1 MFLTKSTIAT
11 SLFKTAPD
19 FLVQRPFVRHSIIQY
34 LKQILENS
42 MNNPPP
48 DDFPPEVWR
57 DKVRVLQGLVYS
69 LERAEKNGW
78 ISSRVF
84 RRLVDSLMVNSIFS
98 NDVMDTSLS
107 MDQRN
112 PFLVLVSPTR
122 KCNLRCTGCY
132 ANSDNTQKD
141 NLDFD
146 TFDRILNEKRQLWG
160 SCFTA
165 VSGGEPFLWKS
176 KGKNILDLAELHN
189 DEYFLVYTNGT
200 MIDDETAARM
210 EELGNITPAISVEGY
225 EAETDARRG
234 KGVYRKILDA
244 FERLRHYGVPFGI
257 SVTGTKHNWEAI
269 TSDEFVDFY
278 FNEQGVFY
286 GWLFQYMPIGRSTDL
301 DLMVP
306 AEERL
311 KMWERSWDLVTRK
324 KIFYADFW
332 NSATA
337 SSGCI
342 SAGRPNGYFHITSN
356 GDVTPCVFIPYAA
369 ANMYDIYNN
378 GGNINEVFETPLFQ
392 KIRQFQND
400 YAYNRQH
407 QEVGNW
413 LCPCPT
419 RDHHEKF
426 NEILQQTQ
434 PRPIDEGAKVAMQD
448 QGYIQGMADYGKRL
462 YDITKPVWESRYLQS
477 LEENEEKEKV
487 E

>member
-1 MFLTKSTIAT
+1 
-11 SLFKTAPD
+11 
-19 FLVQRPFVRHSIIQY
+19 
-34 LKQILENS
+34 
-42 MNNPPP
+42 
-48 DDFPPEVWR
+48 
-57 DKVRVLQGLVYS
+57 VYS

-84 RRLVDSLMVNSIFS
+84 RRLVDSLLVNSIFS
-98 NDVMDTSLS
+98 NDVMNTSLS
-107 MDQRN
+107 MEQRN

-132 ANSDNTQKD
+132 ANSDSTQKD

-146 TFDRILNEKRQLWG
+146 TFDRILNEKRRLWG

-176 KGKNILDLAELHN
+176 KGKDLLDLAELHN
-189 DEYFLVYTNGT
+189 DEYFMVYTNGT
-200 MIDDETAARM
+200 MIDEETAARL
-210 EELGNITPAISVEGY
+210 EELGNVTPAISVEGY
-225 EAETDARRG
+225 EAETDGRRG
-234 KGVYRKILDA
+234 KGVYRKIMDA
-244 FERLRHYGVPFGI
+244 FERLRRYGVPFGI

-369 ANMYDIYNN
+369 ANIYDIYKD
-378 GGNINEVFETPLFQ
+378 GGTINEVFKTPLFQ

-434 PRPIDEGAKVAMQD
+434 PRPLDEGAKVAMHDQD
-448 QGYIQGMADYGKRL
+448 YIQGMADYGKRL
-462 YDITKPVWESRYLQS
+462 NNITKPVWESRYLHSVEKNQER
-477 LEENEEKEKV
+477 EEV